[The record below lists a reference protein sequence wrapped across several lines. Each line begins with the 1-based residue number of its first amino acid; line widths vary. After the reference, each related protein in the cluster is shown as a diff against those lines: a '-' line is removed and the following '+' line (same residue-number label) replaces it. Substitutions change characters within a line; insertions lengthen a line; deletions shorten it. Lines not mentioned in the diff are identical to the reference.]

1 MKAFPSRFDL
11 EDGKI
16 QHKDVIFDLE
26 VVETL
31 VTRDQ
36 GGNPVLKQ
44 WRKETTKARVGAE
57 VQKNSINST
66 QCPCAHTSK
75 NKRKNGSN
83 FEKKLWYVG

>member
-26 VVETL
+26 VVVTL

-44 WRKETTKARVGAE
+44 RRK
-57 VQKNSINST
+57 
-66 QCPCAHTSK
+66 
-75 NKRKNGSN
+75 
-83 FEKKLWYVG
+83 